1 MNGKKNY
8 YKKQANDIRSSLD
21 DILNDSDD
29 IDASIDNTDLPPIRR
44 VPPAFDYTKKKTDST
59 FQAKKTINTL
69 LKFYLSEE
77 IIDNDEYIKA
87 KMKIEE
93 MTLGSLIFQMET
105 AERAITTL
113 LQQIDDGDVSPRMFE
128 VLGTLQKSMLD
139 IIKSQTMY
147 MMATEEGVKKLAR
160 DYDVYSERKK
170 LGGGEEVKKL
180 EGPTNVNRGTKNLM
194 MQIQNEIKPI
204 QEEELKEDADIIDM
218 QPEIIP
224 EQEDIDEIDDFPAG
238 EIEDDYDD

>member
-8 YKKQANDIRSSLD
+8 RKQANDIRSSLD
-21 DILNDSDD
+21 DILNDSDSLD
-29 IDASIDNTDLPPIRR
+29 LPIDNTELTPIRR
-44 VPPAFDYTKKKTDST
+44 PDPFDYTKKKGDATN
-59 FQAKKTINTL
+59 QAKKTISTL

-77 IIDNDEYIKA
+77 IINNDEYVKA

-93 MTLGSLIFQMET
+93 MTLSSLIFQMET

-160 DYDVYSERKK
+160 DYDVYSERKQ
-170 LGGGEEVKKL
+170 LRSGEEKKI

-194 MQIQNEIKPI
+194 MQIQEEMEANK
-204 QEEELKEDADIIDM
+204 QEEQVFDSEPVNEDPD
-218 QPEIIP
+218 
-224 EQEDIDEIDDFPAG
+224 DDFPV
-238 EIEDDYDD
+238 ENYDEHDE

>member
-8 YKKQANDIRSSLD
+8 RKQANDIRSSLD
-21 DILNDSDD
+21 DILNDSDGID
-29 IDASIDNTDLPPIRR
+29 SPIDATELSPIRR
-44 VPPAFDYTKKKTDST
+44 PDPFDYTKKKNDAS

-69 LKFYLSEE
+69 LKFYLSED
-77 IIDNDEYIKA
+77 IINNDEYVKA

-93 MTLGSLIFQMET
+93 MTLSSLIFQMET

-160 DYDVYSERKK
+160 DYDVYSERKNLK
-170 LGGGEEVKKL
+170 GGEDVKKI

-194 MQIQNEIKPI
+194 MQIQNEIAPVI
-204 QEEELKEDADIIDM
+204 EEQVII
-218 QPEIIP
+218 PEII
-224 EQEDIDEIDDFPAG
+224 EETEDDDFPTD
-238 EIEDDYDD
+238 IEDFEDYDE

>member
-1 MNGKKNY
+1 MSGKKNY
-8 YKKQANDIRSSLD
+8 RKQANDIRSSLD
-21 DILNDSDD
+21 DILNDSESFDLP
-29 IDASIDNTDLPPIRR
+29 IDNTELTPIRR
-44 VPPAFDYTKKKTDST
+44 PDPFDYTKKKGDATN
-59 FQAKKTINTL
+59 QAKKTINTL

-77 IIDNDEYIKA
+77 IIDNDEYVKA

-93 MTLGSLIFQMET
+93 MTLSSLIFQMET

-160 DYDVYSERKK
+160 DYDVYSERKQ
-170 LGGGEEVKKL
+170 LGSGEPKKI

-194 MQIQNEIKPI
+194 MQIQEEMEASKQENVLDTEPI
-204 QEEELKEDADIIDM
+204 QEDPD
-218 QPEIIP
+218 
-224 EQEDIDEIDDFPAG
+224 DDFPV
-238 EIEDDYDD
+238 ENYDEYDE

>member
-44 VPPAFDYTKKKTDST
+44 VPPAFDYAKKKTDST

-170 LGGGEEVKKL
+170 LKGGEEIKKI

-204 QEEELKEDADIIDM
+204 QEEELKVENNIIDEH
-218 QPEIIP
+218 QVIIP
-224 EQEDIDEIDDFPAG
+224 EQEDVNEIDDFPVG
-238 EIEDDYDD
+238 EIEDYDD

>member
-1 MNGKKNY
+1 
-8 YKKQANDIRSSLD
+8 
-21 DILNDSDD
+21 
-29 IDASIDNTDLPPIRR
+29 
-44 VPPAFDYTKKKTDST
+44 
-59 FQAKKTINTL
+59 
-69 LKFYLSEE
+69 
-77 IIDNDEYIKA
+77 
-87 KMKIEE
+87 MKIEE

-170 LGGGEEVKKL
+170 IGGGEEVKKL

-204 QEEELKEDADIIDM
+204 QEEELKEDVDIIDM
-218 QPEIIP
+218 QPEVIP
-224 EQEDIDEIDDFPAG
+224 GQEDIDEIDDFPTE
-238 EIEDDYDD
+238 EIDEDYDD

>member
-8 YKKQANDIRSSLD
+8 RKQADEIRSSLD
-21 DILNDSDD
+21 DILNDSDM
-29 IDASIDNTDLPPIRR
+29 IDAPIDATELTPIRPR
-44 VPPAFDYTKKKTDST
+44 TSFDYGKKKYDAGQ
-59 FQAKKTINTL
+59 QAKKTINTL

-77 IIDNDEYIKA
+77 IIDNNEYVKA

-113 LQQIDDGDVSPRMFE
+113 LEQIDDGDVSPRMFE

-160 DYDVYSERKK
+160 DYDVYSETKRLK
-170 LGGGEEVKKL
+170 GGEDTKKI

-194 MQIQNEIKPI
+194 MSIQNEIETNK
-204 QEEELKEDADIIDM
+204 QDDEALDAEPLID
-218 QPEIIP
+218 
-224 EQEDIDEIDDFPAG
+224 DLDDDFPV
-238 EIEDDYDD
+238 ENYDEYDE

>member
-8 YKKQANDIRSSLD
+8 RKQADEIRSSLD
-21 DILNDSDD
+21 DILNDSDM
-29 IDASIDNTDLPPIRR
+29 IDAPIDSTELTPIRPR
-44 VPPAFDYTKKKTDST
+44 STFDYGKKKTDTSA
-59 FQAKKTINTL
+59 QAKKTINTL

-77 IIDNDEYIKA
+77 IINGDEYVKA
-87 KMKIEE
+87 KMRIEE
-93 MTLGSLIFQMET
+93 MTLSSLLFQMET

-113 LQQIDDGDVSPRMFE
+113 LEQIDDGDVSPRMFE

-160 DYDVYSERKK
+160 DYDVYAERKQLK
-170 LGGGEEVKKL
+170 DGTETKKI

-194 MQIQNEIKPI
+194 MQIQNEIEDEKQDDQILDAEPI
-204 QEEELKEDADIIDM
+204 QDDFE
-218 QPEIIP
+218 
-224 EQEDIDEIDDFPAG
+224 DDFPV
-238 EIEDDYDD
+238 ENYDDYDE

>member
-8 YKKQANDIRSSLD
+8 RKQANDIRSSLD
-21 DILNDSDD
+21 DILNDSESFDLP
-29 IDASIDNTDLPPIRR
+29 IDNTELTPIRR
-44 VPPAFDYTKKKTDST
+44 PDPFDYTKKKGDASN
-59 FQAKKTINTL
+59 QAKKTINTL

-77 IIDNDEYIKA
+77 IIDNDEYVKA

-93 MTLGSLIFQMET
+93 MTLSSLIFQMET

-160 DYDVYSERKK
+160 DYDVYSERKQI
-170 LGGGEEVKKL
+170 GTGEVKKI

-194 MQIQNEIKPI
+194 MQIQEEMEATKQENTFDSEPI
-204 QEEELKEDADIIDM
+204 QED
-218 QPEIIP
+218 PE
-224 EQEDIDEIDDFPAG
+224 DDFPV
-238 EIEDDYDD
+238 ENYDEYDE

>member
-8 YKKQANDIRSSLD
+8 RKQADEIRSSLD
-21 DILNDSDD
+21 DILNDSDGID
-29 IDASIDNTDLPPIRR
+29 SPIDATDLPPIRR
-44 VPPAFDYTKKKTDST
+44 SDPFDYTKKKSDST

-69 LKFYLSEE
+69 LKFYLSED
-77 IIDNDEYIKA
+77 IINNDEYVKA

-93 MTLGSLIFQMET
+93 MTLSSLIFQMET
-105 AERAITTL
+105 GERAITTL

-160 DYDVYSERKK
+160 DYDVYSERKNLK
-170 LGGGEEVKKL
+170 GGEEVKKI

-194 MQIQNEIKPI
+194 MQIQNEITPVADEKIIMPEI
-204 QEEELKEDADIIDM
+204 VEDII
-218 QPEIIP
+218 E
-224 EQEDIDEIDDFPAG
+224 DDFPTDS
-238 EIEDDYDD
+238 EDFDDYDE

>member
-8 YKKQANDIRSSLD
+8 RKQANDIRSSLD
-21 DILNDSDD
+21 DILNDSDGID
-29 IDASIDNTDLPPIRR
+29 SPIDATELSPIRR
-44 VPPAFDYTKKKTDST
+44 PDPFDYTKKKNDAS

-69 LKFYLSEE
+69 LKFYLSED
-77 IIDNDEYIKA
+77 IINNDEYVKA

-93 MTLGSLIFQMET
+93 MTLSSLIFQMET

-160 DYDVYSERKK
+160 DYDVYNERTNIKA
-170 LGGGEEVKKL
+170 GEDVKKI

-194 MQIQNEIKPI
+194 MQIQNEIAPVI
-204 QEEELKEDADIIDM
+204 EEQVII
-218 QPEIIP
+218 PEII
-224 EQEDIDEIDDFPAG
+224 EETEDDDFPTD
-238 EIEDDYDD
+238 IEDFEDYDE

>member
-8 YKKQANDIRSSLD
+8 RKQANDIRSSLD
-21 DILNDSDD
+21 DILNDSDSLD
-29 IDASIDNTDLPPIRR
+29 LPIDNTELTPIRR
-44 VPPAFDYTKKKTDST
+44 PDPFDYTKKKGDATN
-59 FQAKKTINTL
+59 QAKKTISTL

-77 IIDNDEYIKA
+77 IINNDEYVKA

-93 MTLGSLIFQMET
+93 MTLSSLIFQMET

-160 DYDVYSERKK
+160 DYDVYSERKQ
-170 LGGGEEVKKL
+170 LGSGEEKKI

-194 MQIQNEIKPI
+194 MQIQEEMEANK
-204 QEEELKEDADIIDM
+204 QEEQVFDSEPVNEDPD
-218 QPEIIP
+218 
-224 EQEDIDEIDDFPAG
+224 DDFPV
-238 EIEDDYDD
+238 ENYDEHDE

>member
-180 EGPTNVNRGTKNLM
+180 EHAASKSNPNALAAPISVATNTAVAAACISGVAVATITSSISFGSRFFFSINS
-194 MQIQNEIKPI
+194 
-204 QEEELKEDADIIDM
+204 
-218 QPEIIP
+218 
-224 EQEDIDEIDDFPAG
+224 
-238 EIEDDYDD
+238 

>member
-29 IDASIDNTDLPPIRR
+29 IDASIDSADLPPIRR
-44 VPPAFDYTKKKTDST
+44 VAPAFDYTKKKTDAS

-170 LGGGEEVKKL
+170 VGGGEEVKKL

-204 QEEELKEDADIIDM
+204 QEEELKVEPDIIDM
-218 QPEIIP
+218 QPIIP
-224 EQEDIDEIDDFPAG
+224 VQEDIDEIDDFPTE
-238 EIEDDYDD
+238 EIDEDYDD

>member
-29 IDASIDNTDLPPIRR
+29 IDSPIDMTELPQRR
-44 VPPAFDYTKKKTDST
+44 VSPAFDYTKKKSDSS

-69 LKFYLSEE
+69 LKFYLSED

-170 LGGGEEVKKL
+170 LGSGEEVKKI
-180 EGPTNVNRGTKNLM
+180 EGPVNVNRGTKGLM
-194 MQIQNEIKPI
+194 MQIQNEMKPI
-204 QEEELKEDADIIDM
+204 QEEESETQYD
-218 QPEIIP
+218 IP
-224 EQEDIDEIDDFPAG
+224 EQEDIIFDDFPT
-238 EIEDDYDD
+238 EIDEDNE

>member
-1 MNGKKNY
+1 MNEKRNY
-8 YKKQANDIRSSLD
+8 RKQANEIRSSLD

-29 IDASIDNTDLPPIRR
+29 IDSPIDRTELPPIRR
-44 VPPAFDYTKKKTDST
+44 AEPFDYVKKKGDASA
-59 FQAKKTINTL
+59 QAKKTINTL

-77 IIDNDEYIKA
+77 IIDNDEYVKA

-93 MTLGSLIFQMET
+93 MTLGSLLFQMET

-113 LQQIDDGDVSPRMFE
+113 LQQIDDGDCSPRMFE

-160 DYDVYSERKK
+160 DYDVYSERKQIK
-170 LGGGEEVKKL
+170 GDEFKKI

-194 MQIQNEIKPI
+194 MQIQNEMIKDNTDD
-204 QEEELKEDADIIDM
+204 QIIDNE
-218 QPEIIP
+218 PI
-224 EQEDIDEIDDFPAG
+224 EDVFDDDFPSA
-238 EIEDDYDD
+238 ELEDYDE

>member
-8 YKKQANDIRSSLD
+8 RKQADDIRSSLD
-21 DILNDSDD
+21 DILNDSDGID
-29 IDASIDNTDLPPIRR
+29 SPIDATELPSIRR
-44 VPPAFDYTKKKTDST
+44 PDPFDYGKKKSDAT

-77 IIDNDEYIKA
+77 IINNDEYVKA

-93 MTLGSLIFQMET
+93 MTLSSLIFQMET
-105 AERAITTL
+105 GERAITTL

-147 MMATEEGVKKLAR
+147 MMATEECVKKLAR
-160 DYDVYSERKK
+160 DYDVYSERKNLK
-170 LGGGEEVKKL
+170 GGEEVKKI

-194 MQIQNEIKPI
+194 MQIQNEITPAT
-204 QEEELKEDADIIDM
+204 EEKIIM
-218 QPEIIP
+218 PEII
-224 EQEDIDEIDDFPAG
+224 EEVIDEDDFPVDT
-238 EIEDDYDD
+238 EEFDDYDE

>member
-8 YKKQANDIRSSLD
+8 RKQANDIRSSLD
-21 DILNDSDD
+21 DILNDSDSFD
-29 IDASIDNTDLPPIRR
+29 LPIDNTELTPIRR
-44 VPPAFDYTKKKTDST
+44 PDPFDYTKKKGDASN
-59 FQAKKTINTL
+59 QAKKTISTL

-77 IIDNDEYIKA
+77 IIDNDEYVKA

-93 MTLGSLIFQMET
+93 MTLSSLIFQMET

-160 DYDVYSERKK
+160 DYDVYSERKQI
-170 LGGGEEVKKL
+170 GTSEVKKI

-194 MQIQNEIKPI
+194 MQIQEEMEATK
-204 QEEELKEDADIIDM
+204 QENTFDSE
-218 QPEIIP
+218 PV
-224 EQEDIDEIDDFPAG
+224 QEDPEDDFPV
-238 EIEDDYDD
+238 ENYDEYDE

>member
-8 YKKQANDIRSSLD
+8 RKQANDIRSSLD
-21 DILNDSDD
+21 DILNDSESFDLP
-29 IDASIDNTDLPPIRR
+29 IDNTELTPIRR
-44 VPPAFDYTKKKTDST
+44 PDPFDYTKKKGDASN
-59 FQAKKTINTL
+59 QAKKTINTL

-77 IIDNDEYIKA
+77 IIDNDEYVKA

-93 MTLGSLIFQMET
+93 MTLSSLIFQMET

-160 DYDVYSERKK
+160 DYDVYSERKQI
-170 LGGGEEVKKL
+170 GTGEVKKI

-194 MQIQNEIKPI
+194 MQIQEEMEATKQENTFDSEPI
-204 QEEELKEDADIIDM
+204 QEDPD
-218 QPEIIP
+218 
-224 EQEDIDEIDDFPAG
+224 DDFPV
-238 EIEDDYDD
+238 ENYDEYDE

>member
-1 MNGKKNY
+1 MNGKKSY
-8 YKKQANDIRSSLD
+8 RKQANDIRSSLD
-21 DILNDSDD
+21 DILNDSDGID
-29 IDASIDNTDLPPIRR
+29 SPIDATELPSIRR
-44 VPPAFDYTKKKTDST
+44 PDPFDYTKKKGDAT

-77 IIDNDEYIKA
+77 IINNDEYVKA

-93 MTLGSLIFQMET
+93 MTLSSLIFQMET
-105 AERAITTL
+105 GERAITTL

-160 DYDVYSERKK
+160 DYDVYSERKNLK
-170 LGGGEEVKKL
+170 SGGEDTKKI

-194 MQIQNEIKPI
+194 MQIQNEIAPSI
-204 QEEELKEDADIIDM
+204 EEQVII
-218 QPEIIP
+218 PEII
-224 EQEDIDEIDDFPAG
+224 EEVEEDDFPTDL
-238 EIEDDYDD
+238 EEFEDYDE